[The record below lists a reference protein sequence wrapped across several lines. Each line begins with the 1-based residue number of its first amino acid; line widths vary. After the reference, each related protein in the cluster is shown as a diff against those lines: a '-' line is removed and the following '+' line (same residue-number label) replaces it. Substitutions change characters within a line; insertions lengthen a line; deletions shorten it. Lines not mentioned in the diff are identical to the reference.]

1 MANIVVRK
9 THSALGKA
17 HCRSGCPPGDLAK
30 KLVNEL
36 GESVSFY
43 KVGLELLMSGDFFGW
58 SPGSGNADKQV
69 FADIKFF
76 DVPETVKKAV
86 AQVKRLDVT
95 FVTAHGNDDILKAVV
110 EIKEN
115 TKVLAV
121 TVLTSLDKNDMRVL
135 GFACDIEALVLSRAK
150 RALALGCDGVIS
162 SGLEAAK
169 LRQTLGSQLLIV
181 TPGIRAFSN
190 LAVKDDQKRTVTAE
204 EAFQHGASTSWWA
217 VRSPRATSRES
228 RPSRSRRRFGRCS
241 SRISPLPPC
250 HQYW

>member
-1 MANIVVRK
+1 LLSAKPIPPAERLIV
-9 THSALGKA
+9 ALDV
-17 HCRSGCPPGDLAK
+17 PTGDLAK

-36 GESVSFY
+36 SESVSFY
-43 KVGLELLMSGDFFGW
+43 KVGLELLMSGDFFDLVPW
-58 SPGSGNADKQV
+58 LRERHKQV

-86 AQVKRLDVT
+86 AQVKRLGVT

-121 TVLTSLDKNDMRVL
+121 TVLTSLDKNDMRDL

-190 LAVKDDQKRTVTAE
+190 LALKDDQKRTVTAE
-204 EAFQHGASTSWWA
+204 EAFQHGADYIVVGRPITKSEQ
-217 VRSPRATSRES
+217 PRAQAEQIQENI
-228 RPSRSRRRFGRCS
+228 RRVFA
-241 SRISPLPPC
+241 
-250 HQYW
+250 

>member
-1 MANIVVRK
+1 METLLSAKPIPPSERLIV
-9 THSALGKA
+9 ALDV
-17 HCRSGCPPGDLAK
+17 PTGDLAK

-43 KVGLELLMSGDFFGW
+43 KVGLELLMSGDFFGLVPW
-58 SPGSGNADKQV
+58 LRERHKQV

-121 TVLTSLDKNDMRVL
+121 TVLTSLDKNDMRDL

-204 EAFQHGASTSWWA
+204 EAFQHGADYIVVGRPITKSDK
-217 VRSPRATSRES
+217 PRVQAEQIQETIRKV
-228 RPSRSRRRFGRCS
+228 FK
-241 SRISPLPPC
+241 
-250 HQYW
+250 QN

>member
-1 MANIVVRK
+1 MEALLSTKPIPPKERLIV
-9 THSALGKA
+9 ALDVA
-17 HCRSGCPPGDLAK
+17 SGDIAK

-36 GESVSFY
+36 GDSVVFY
-43 KVGLELLMSGDFFGW
+43 KVGLEMLMSGDFFDLVQW
-58 SPGSGNADKQV
+58 LRERDKQI

-86 AQVKRLDVT
+86 AQVKRLGVN
-95 FVTAHGNDDILKAVV
+95 FVTAHGNDDILRAVV
-110 EIKEN
+110 EIKEQ

-121 TVLTSLDKNDMRVL
+121 TVLTSLDKNDLRDL

-162 SGLEAAK
+162 SGLEASK
-169 LRQTLGSQLLIV
+169 LRQTLGAQFLVV

-204 EAFQHGASTSWWA
+204 EAFLLGADYIVVGRPITKSDQ
-217 VRSPRATSRES
+217 PRFQAEQMQETIARL
-228 RPSRSRRRFGRCS
+228 FN
-241 SRISPLPPC
+241 LKKA
-250 HQYW
+250 